1 MFAHRY
7 WTDRAVPL
15 SYAHQSSPTGGR
27 PESDSGRRWWAVS
40 AVPGGIDTDSDLP
53 LSVPLRHFLVGLGFL
68 AAGTLVGVA
77 STANLVSGL
86 ASLAHVHL
94 LLAGWVCV
102 TIMGAMTQFVP
113 VWSGT
118 TLHSHRL
125 ASVQLVL
132 VATGLSGFAAA
143 LLTSTVA
150 WLPVFGVLVLAGF
163 WTFTY
168 NIARTL
174 ATLSSYDVTERHFA
188 YALAFFVAVPLLGV
202 LLALDLL
209 YPLTASLPFGHA
221 QLLGAHATLA
231 VFGAVLTTV
240 YGALYQLGTMFT
252 QTELRGV
259 DHHLRRF
266 ETTAH
271 PLGVVLL
278 AGGRL
283 LDVHVVAV
291 LGGLLVV
298 GSALAVSAVLARKL
312 VEMRVD
318 PEPMHRR
325 YAVVAVALAAWAL
338 ATAPAWATAPTTRAH
353 LFGATG
359 TVLLLVLGV
368 LGAVVLGTLYH
379 IVPFVVWVERYS
391 DDLGFEPV
399 PMIDD
404 LYDHRLAAID
414 GVLWVAGTVLLVA
427 DPWLPTLAAAVGGVA
442 LAASVLVFTTNV
454 ALVVYRHGPD
464 PLDRVLLGALSPRRL
479 ANDPGVDQ

>member
-1 MFAHRY
+1 
-7 WTDRAVPL
+7 
-15 SYAHQSSPTGGR
+15 
-27 PESDSGRRWWAVS
+27 
-40 AVPGGIDTDSDLP
+40 
-53 LSVPLRHFLVGLGFL
+53 
-68 AAGTLVGVA
+68 
-77 STANLVSGL
+77 
-86 ASLAHVHL
+86 
-94 LLAGWVCV
+94 
-102 TIMGAMTQFVP
+102 
-113 VWSGT
+113 
-118 TLHSHRL
+118 
-125 ASVQLVL
+125 
-132 VATGLSGFAAA
+132 
-143 LLTSTVA
+143 
-150 WLPVFGVLVLAGF
+150 
-163 WTFTY
+163 
-168 NIARTL
+168 
-174 ATLSSYDVTERHFA
+174 
-188 YALAFFVAVPLLGV
+188 
-202 LLALDLL
+202 
-209 YPLTASLPFGHA
+209 
-221 QLLGAHATLA
+221 
-231 VFGAVLTTV
+231 
-240 YGALYQLGTMFT
+240 
-252 QTELRGV
+252 
-259 DHHLRRF
+259 
-266 ETTAH
+266 
-271 PLGVVLL
+271 
-278 AGGRL
+278 
-283 LDVHVVAV
+283 V